1 MSYIQAPLFVMG
13 SNAAVVPA
21 GYNAL
26 LARPGDVLLCH
37 RSGFAS
43 AAIRGGERLR
53 FQSGARWSHCALVE
67 TPTTIIE
74 ALTHGVKRSS
84 LSAYTNTDYMLIHTQ
99 LDGKDAMQAVAFA
112 QSCIG
117 QEYGFLTDFAIALRF
132 LTPGRGLALSL
143 NGTEICSG
151 LVAQALC
158 RGWANFPVNPA
169 SITPAEIAEYYSAPT
184 QPTKRGNK

>member
-1 MSYIQAPLFVMG
+1 MSHALFPLSV
-13 SNAAVVPA
+13 SEAVPA
-21 GYNAL
+21 GYHAL
-26 LARPGDVLLCH
+26 SARPGDVLLCH

-99 LDGKDAMQAVAFA
+99 LDGKDAMR
-112 QSCIG
+112 S
-117 QEYGFLTDFAIALRF
+117 E
-132 LTPGRGLALSL
+132 
-143 NGTEICSG
+143 
-151 LVAQALC
+151 
-158 RGWANFPVNPA
+158 
-169 SITPAEIAEYYSAPT
+169 
-184 QPTKRGNK
+184 